1 MHYLYYAYLLKLIAK
16 PIITSYHRNLVENY
30 EVERI
35 LLERNELNLLD
46 LEEDNY
52 FHYYIGL
59 HLKEANMDEL
69 FPILYLDFGF
79 LEKKLRVSHLPNTIG
94 DLSTYFNEI
103 ADTPERKEL
112 LAELIDFLPNTEDR
126 LFKSQDSTLLQYA
139 LTSHG
144 LVKQEAIRQ
153 AKNFKVKYHYE
164 F

>member
-1 MHYLYYAYLLKLIAK
+1 
-16 PIITSYHRNLVENY
+16 
-30 EVERI
+30 
-35 LLERNELNLLD
+35 
-46 LEEDNY
+46 
-52 FHYYIGL
+52 
-59 HLKEANMDEL
+59 MDEL